1 MFTIFLILAFLFVFL
16 NGLNDSANI
25 VATVISSRAL
35 QPRAALLLTAL
46 GEFLGPF
53 LFGVAVARSLS
64 TDLFAKS
71 AISIEML
78 VAALLGALLWRV
90 ITWYLGIPASSSH
103 ALMGGLIGA
112 ALVAGGAAAIQLPGL
127 QKIVL
132 ALLISPLL
140 GLAAGYLVTKVI
152 FFAARS
158 ASPRINRTFQRLQ
171 LLSSFGL
178 ALGHGSNDAQKTM
191 GVLILG
197 LLATG
202 QLETFSV
209 PRWVLVASAVG
220 MALGTALG
228 GWRVIRTL
236 GRRIMKVRPVHGFA
250 SQLGGLG
257 VMWGA
262 AFLGGPVSLT
272 QVMSSSIMG
281 SGAAQRLKGV
291 RWQVGQEM
299 LVAWL
304 LTIPVSG
311 LVAAG
316 CYVLISLTANMK

>member
-1 MFTIFLILAFLFVFL
+1 MLTLFFILAFLFVFL

-46 GEFLGPF
+46 GEFVGPF
-53 LFGVAVARSLS
+53 LFGVAVARSLGA
-64 TDLFAKS
+64 DLFDTAS
-71 AISIEML
+71 VSIEML

-112 ALVAGGAAAIQLPGL
+112 ALAASGLAAIRLPGL
-127 QKIVL
+127 GKIAL
-132 ALLISPLL
+132 ALLISPPL
-140 GLAAGYLVTKVI
+140 GLIAGYLVTRII
-152 FFAARS
+152 FFLARR
-158 ASPRINRTFQRLQ
+158 ATPRISRTFQRLQ
-171 LLSSFGL
+171 LFTSFGL

-191 GVLILG
+191 GILVLG
-197 LLATG
+197 LLAAG
-202 QLETFSV
+202 QLEEFSV
-209 PRWVLVASAVG
+209 PSWVLVASAAG

-228 GWRVIRTL
+228 GWRMIRTL
-236 GRRIMKVRPVHGFA
+236 GGRIMKVRPVHGFA
-250 SQLGGLG
+250 AQFGGLG

-281 SGAAQRLKGV
+281 AGAAQRLKGV

-299 LVAWL
+299 LAAWL

-316 CYVLISLTANMK
+316 CYFLIGFFS

>member
-1 MFTIFLILAFLFVFL
+1 MLTLFFILAFLFVFL

-46 GEFLGPF
+46 GEFVGPF
-53 LFGVAVARSLS
+53 LFGVAVARSLGA
-64 TDLFAKS
+64 DLFDTAS
-71 AISIEML
+71 VSIEML

-112 ALVAGGAAAIQLPGL
+112 ALAASGLAAIRLPGL
-127 QKIVL
+127 GKIAL
-132 ALLISPLL
+132 ALLISPPL
-140 GLAAGYLVTKVI
+140 GLIAGYLVTRII
-152 FFAARS
+152 FFLARR
-158 ASPRINRTFQRLQ
+158 ATPRISRTFQRLQ
-171 LLSSFGL
+171 LFTSFGL

-191 GVLILG
+191 GILVLG
-197 LLATG
+197 LLAAG
-202 QLETFSV
+202 QLEEFSV
-209 PRWVLVASAVG
+209 PNWVMVASAAG

-228 GWRVIRTL
+228 GWRMIRTL
-236 GRRIMKVRPVHGFA
+236 GGRIMKVRPVHGFA
-250 SQLGGLG
+250 AQFGGLG

-281 SGAAQRLKGV
+281 AGAAQRLKGV

-299 LVAWL
+299 LAAWL

-316 CYVLISLTANMK
+316 CYFLIGFFS

>member
-1 MFTIFLILAFLFVFL
+1 MLTLFFILAFLFVFL

-46 GEFLGPF
+46 GEFVGPF
-53 LFGVAVARSLS
+53 LFGVAVARSLGA
-64 TDLFAKS
+64 DLFDTAS
-71 AISIEML
+71 VSIEML
-78 VAALLGALLWRV
+78 VAALLGALLWSV

-112 ALVAGGAAAIQLPGL
+112 ALAASGLAAIRLPGL
-127 QKIVL
+127 GKIAL
-132 ALLISPLL
+132 ALLISPPL
-140 GLAAGYLVTKVI
+140 GLIAGYLVTRII
-152 FFAARS
+152 FFLARR
-158 ASPRINRTFQRLQ
+158 ATPRISRTFQRLQ
-171 LLSSFGL
+171 LFTSFGL

-191 GVLILG
+191 GILVLG
-197 LLATG
+197 LLAAG
-202 QLETFSV
+202 QLEEFSV
-209 PRWVLVASAVG
+209 PNWVVVASASG

-228 GWRVIRTL
+228 GWRMIRTL
-236 GRRIMKVRPVHGFA
+236 GGRIMKVRPVHGFA
-250 SQLGGLG
+250 AQFGGLG

-281 SGAAQRLKGV
+281 AGAAQRLKGV

-316 CYVLISLTANMK
+316 CYFLIGFFS

>member
-1 MFTIFLILAFLFVFL
+1 MVTLFFILAFIFVFL

-35 QPRAALLLTAL
+35 QPRVALLLAAL
-46 GEFLGPF
+46 GEFVGPF
-53 LFGVAVARSLS
+53 LFGVAVARSLGS
-64 TDLFAKS
+64 DLFDTAS
-71 AISIEML
+71 VSILML
-78 VAALLGALLWRV
+78 VAALVGALVWRV
-90 ITWYLGIPASSSH
+90 ITWYLGVPASSSH

-112 ALVAGGAAAIQLPGL
+112 ALASAGLMAIQLPGL
-127 QKIVL
+127 GKIVF
-132 ALLISPLL
+132 ALMISPPL
-140 GLAAGYLVTKVI
+140 GLIAGYLVTRLI
-152 FFAARS
+152 FLLARR

-171 LLSSFGL
+171 LLTSFGL

-191 GVLILG
+191 AVLVLG
-197 LLATG
+197 LIAAGELN
-202 QLETFSV
+202 EFNV
-209 PRWVLVASAVG
+209 PTWVLVTSASG

-250 SQLGGLG
+250 AQVGGLG

-262 AFLGGPVSLT
+262 AILGGPVSLT

-291 RWQVGQEM
+291 RWQVGREM
-299 LVAWL
+299 LAAWL
-304 LTIPVSG
+304 LTLPISG

-316 CYVLISLTANMK
+316 SYWLMDLIIR

>member
-1 MFTIFLILAFLFVFL
+1 MFTLFLILAFLFVFL

-64 TDLFAKS
+64 TDLFAES
-71 AISIEML
+71 AVSIQML

-103 ALMGGLIGA
+103 ALMGGLVGA
-112 ALVAGGAAAIQLPGL
+112 ALVAGGAAAIKLAGL
-127 QKIVL
+127 EKIL
-132 ALLISPLL
+132 IALLISPPL
-140 GLAAGYLVTKVI
+140 GLLAGFLVTRVI
-152 FFAARS
+152 FYLARN
-158 ASPRINRTFQRLQ
+158 ATPRINRTFQRMQ
-171 LLSSFGL
+171 LLTSFGL

-191 GVLILG
+191 GILVLG
-197 LLATG
+197 LLASG
-202 QLETFSV
+202 QLNEFSV
-209 PRWVLVASAVG
+209 PTWVVMVSAAG
-220 MALGTALG
+220 MAIGTALG
-228 GWRVIRTL
+228 GWRVLRTL
-236 GRRIMKVRPVHGFA
+236 GGRIMKVRPVHGFA
-250 SQLGGLG
+250 AQIGGLG

-316 CYVLISLTANMK
+316 CYWIINLLNS

>member
-1 MFTIFLILAFLFVFL
+1 MLTLFFSLSFLFVFL

-53 LFGVAVARSLS
+53 LFGLAVARSLS
-64 TDLFAKS
+64 TDLFDPAS
-71 AISIEML
+71 VSIEML
-78 VAALLGALLWRV
+78 IAALLGALLWRV

-112 ALVAGGAAAIQLPGL
+112 ALAAGGLAAIRLDGL
-127 QKIVL
+127 GKIVL
-132 ALLISPLL
+132 ALLISPPL
-140 GLAAGYLVTKVI
+140 GLLAGYLVTRLI
-152 FFAARS
+152 FWLARS
-158 ASPRINRTFQRLQ
+158 AAPSINRTFQRLQ
-171 LLSSFGL
+171 LLTSFGL

-191 GVLILG
+191 GILVLG
-197 LLATG
+197 LLAAG
-202 QLETFSV
+202 HLETFSV
-209 PRWVLVASAVG
+209 PTWVLFVSATG

-236 GRRIMKVRPVHGFA
+236 GGRIMKVRPVHGFA

-299 LVAWL
+299 LAAWL
-304 LTIPVSG
+304 LTIPVSAI
-311 LVAAG
+311 VAAG
-316 CYVLISLTANMK
+316 CYWLIKLYSY

>member
-1 MFTIFLILAFLFVFL
+1 MLTLFFILAFLFVFL

-46 GEFLGPF
+46 GEFVGPF
-53 LFGVAVARSLS
+53 LFGVAVARSLGA
-64 TDLFAKS
+64 DLFDTAS
-71 AISIEML
+71 VSIEML

-112 ALVAGGAAAIQLPGL
+112 ALAASGLAAIRLPGL
-127 QKIVL
+127 GKIAL
-132 ALLISPLL
+132 ALLISPPL
-140 GLAAGYLVTKVI
+140 GLIAGYLVTRII
-152 FFAARS
+152 FFLARR
-158 ASPRINRTFQRLQ
+158 ATPRISRTFQRLQ
-171 LLSSFGL
+171 LFTSFGL

-191 GVLILG
+191 GILVLG
-197 LLATG
+197 LLAAG
-202 QLETFSV
+202 QLEEFSV
-209 PRWVLVASAVG
+209 PSWVLVASAAG

-228 GWRVIRTL
+228 GWRMIRTL
-236 GRRIMKVRPVHGFA
+236 GGRIMKVRPVHGFA
-250 SQLGGLG
+250 AQFGGLG

-281 SGAAQRLKGV
+281 AGAAQRLKGV

-299 LVAWL
+299 VLAWL

-316 CYVLISLTANMK
+316 CYFLIGFFS

>member
-1 MFTIFLILAFLFVFL
+1 MLTLFFSLSFLFVFL

-53 LFGVAVARSLS
+53 LFGLAVARSLS
-64 TDLFAKS
+64 TDLFDHAS
-71 AISIEML
+71 VSIEML
-78 VAALLGALLWRV
+78 IAALLGALLWRV

-112 ALVAGGAAAIQLPGL
+112 ALAAGGLAAIRLDGL
-127 QKIVL
+127 GKIVL
-132 ALLISPLL
+132 ALLISPPL
-140 GLAAGYLVTKVI
+140 GLLAGYLVTRLI
-152 FFAARS
+152 FWLARS
-158 ASPRINRTFQRLQ
+158 AAPSINRTFQRLQ
-171 LLSSFGL
+171 LLTSFGL

-191 GVLILG
+191 GILVLG
-197 LLATG
+197 LLAAG
-202 QLETFSV
+202 HLETFSV
-209 PRWVLVASAVG
+209 PTWVLFVSATG

-236 GRRIMKVRPVHGFA
+236 GGRIMKVRPVHGFA

-299 LVAWL
+299 LAAWL
-304 LTIPVSG
+304 LTIPVSAI
-311 LVAAG
+311 VAAG
-316 CYVLISLTANMK
+316 CYWLIKLYSY

>member
-1 MFTIFLILAFLFVFL
+1 MLTLFFVLAFLFVFL

-64 TDLFAKS
+64 ADLFAES
-71 AISIEML
+71 AVSLQML

-112 ALVAGGAAAIQLPGL
+112 ALAAGGTAAIKLPGL
-127 QKIVL
+127 EKIL
-132 ALLISPLL
+132 IALLISPPL
-140 GLAAGYLVTKVI
+140 GLLAGFFVTRII
-152 FFAARS
+152 FILARN
-158 ASPRINRTFQRLQ
+158 ATPGINRTFQRMQ
-171 LLSSFGL
+171 LLTSFGL

-191 GVLILG
+191 GILVLG
-197 LLATG
+197 LLASG
-202 QLETFSV
+202 QINEFSV
-209 PRWVLVASAVG
+209 PTWVVVVSAVG
-220 MALGTALG
+220 MAIGTALG
-228 GWRVIRTL
+228 GWRVLRTV
-236 GRRIMKVRPVHGFA
+236 GGRIMKIRPVHGFA

-262 AFLGGPVSLT
+262 ALLGGPVSLT

-316 CYVLISLTANMK
+316 CYWVITAF

>member
-1 MFTIFLILAFLFVFL
+1 MLTLFFSLSFLFVFL

-53 LFGVAVARSLS
+53 LFGLAVARSLS
-64 TDLFAKS
+64 TDLFDPAS
-71 AISIEML
+71 VSIEML
-78 VAALLGALLWRV
+78 IAALLGALLWRV

-112 ALVAGGAAAIQLPGL
+112 ALAAGGLAAIRLDGL
-127 QKIVL
+127 GKIVL
-132 ALLISPLL
+132 ALLISPPL
-140 GLAAGYLVTKVI
+140 GLLAGYLVTRLI
-152 FFAARS
+152 FWLARS
-158 ASPRINRTFQRLQ
+158 AAPSINRTFQRLQ
-171 LLSSFGL
+171 LLTSFGL

-191 GVLILG
+191 GILVLG
-197 LLATG
+197 LLAAG
-202 QLETFSV
+202 HLETFSV
-209 PRWVLVASAVG
+209 PTWVLFVSATG

-236 GRRIMKVRPVHGFA
+236 GGRIMKVRPVHGFA

-257 VMWGA
+257 VMWSA
-262 AFLGGPVSLT
+262 AILGGPVSLT

-291 RWQVGQEM
+291 RWQVAQEM
-299 LVAWL
+299 ALAWL

-316 CYVLISLTANMK
+316 CYWVIGLFSC

>member
-1 MFTIFLILAFLFVFL
+1 MFTLFLILAFIFVFL

-46 GEFLGPF
+46 GEFIGPF
-53 LFGVAVARSLS
+53 LFGVAVARTLGA
-64 TDLFAKS
+64 DLFDPAS
-71 AISIEML
+71 VSIEL
-78 VAALLGALLWRV
+78 LIAALLGALLWRL

-103 ALMGGLIGA
+103 ALMGGLFGA
-112 ALVAGGAAAIQLPGL
+112 ALTAGGVAAINTSGL
-127 QKIVL
+127 AKIAL
-132 ALLISPLL
+132 ALLISPIL
-140 GLAAGYLVTKVI
+140 GLLAGYLVTRII
-152 FFAARS
+152 FFLSRRAK
-158 ASPRINRTFQRLQ
+158 PRINRTFQRLQ
-171 LLSSFGL
+171 LLTSFGL

-191 GVLILG
+191 GILVLG
-197 LLATG
+197 LLAAG
-202 QLETFSV
+202 RMSEFSV
-209 PRWVLVASAVG
+209 PTWVSVSSAAG

-236 GRRIMKVRPVHGFA
+236 GGRIMKVRPVHGFA
-250 SQLGGLG
+250 AQLGGLG

-262 AFLGGPVSLT
+262 ALLGGPVSLT

-291 RWQVGQEM
+291 RWQVAQEM
-299 LVAWL
+299 IVAWL

-311 LVAAG
+311 LVAALS
-316 CYVLISLTANMK
+316 YWLINRI